1 MAGLKSFQLEC
12 PRDAAVRDIK
22 KLAMEQCNIEPEHMR
37 LIYNSRQL
45 KDGDTLECYKSDAP
59 IQAPCFDFSSLCA
72 QAP

>member
-45 KDGDTLECYKSDAP
+45 KDGDTLCYKSDAP